1 MKLKVA
7 QQTYETL
14 NKLKHRVNSEDLVF
28 LNPETLELV
37 EQVDLTN
44 LEDATITSVSLVKK
58 EDGTHS
64 WVEFNEDNK
73 LSEGDK

>member
-14 NKLKHRVNSEDLVF
+14 NKLKHMVNSEDLVF

-73 LSEGDK
+73 LSEGNK